1 MNEAI
6 IAKELRV
13 IDENGQSFG
22 IVSKNEA
29 LKMAKESEA
38 DLVIVSPQSNPPVA
52 KIIDW
57 GKYTYQNKKKKQKNL
72 KANNN
77 RSTDLKQMRFGMK
90 ISEND
95 LDVKLRK
102 VSKFLEEGS
111 KVKLFV
117 VLRGRELEYKDLG
130 FELAQKLIAK
140 LEGIG
145 IVEQEPRFSGRQIN
159 MLIRSAK

>member
-1 MNEAI
+1 
-6 IAKELRV
+6 
-13 IDENGQSFG
+13 
-22 IVSKNEA
+22 
-29 LKMAKESEA
+29 MAKESEA

-117 VLRGRELEYKDLG
+117 VLRWREL
-130 FELAQKLIAK
+130 
-140 LEGIG
+140 
-145 IVEQEPRFSGRQIN
+145 
-159 MLIRSAK
+159 